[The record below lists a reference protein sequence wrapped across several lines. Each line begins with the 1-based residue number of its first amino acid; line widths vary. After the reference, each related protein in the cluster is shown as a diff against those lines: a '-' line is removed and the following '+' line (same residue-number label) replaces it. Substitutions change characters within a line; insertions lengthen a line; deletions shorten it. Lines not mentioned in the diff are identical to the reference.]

1 MVYLAP
7 QDVLGQLKD
16 AVSKFDP
23 KFVFF
28 PFRSLCKDQAARQ
41 KREEDWEEEEN
52 LSEDGKPEP
61 LLQ

>member
-1 MVYLAP
+1 MVYLAS
-7 QDVLGQLKD
+7 QVVLGEMNLYF
-16 AVSKFDP
+16 SLILNLYFL
-23 KFVFF
+23 